1 MLGLLQSTKVEI
13 NLKAADD
20 ITNEIKELGQ
30 VAQMAT
36 LQVVSSMVKEQGLL
50 ANAMNEIPIIE
61 EVLNVFKNYCQSELS
76 ISIFKGNYATIAL

>member
-1 MLGLLQSTKVEI
+1 
-13 NLKAADD
+13 
-20 ITNEIKELGQ
+20 
-30 VAQMAT
+30 
-36 LQVVSSMVKEQGLL
+36 MVKEQGLL